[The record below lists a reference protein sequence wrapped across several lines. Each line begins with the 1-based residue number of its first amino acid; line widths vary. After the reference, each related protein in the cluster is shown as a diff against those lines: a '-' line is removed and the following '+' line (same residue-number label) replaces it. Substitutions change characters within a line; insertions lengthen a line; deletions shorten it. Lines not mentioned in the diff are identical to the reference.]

1 MSYTITR
8 PADWWIYTLN
18 FGFNRIGGCSREHA
32 QKVANTVESEQ
43 AMPVML
49 FQAKDLYTIKAQVEK
64 AIGWQQDV
72 EYEHTENMR
81 HDAERD

>member
-8 PADWWIYTLN
+8 PTDWWVYTPEY
-18 FGFNRIGGCSREHA
+18 GFNRIGACSEEHA
-32 QKVANTVESEQ
+32 RKVANTVESEQ
-43 AMPVML
+43 AMPVMVL
-49 FQAKDLYTIKAQVEK
+49 QAKDLFNLKRQVEK
-64 AIGWQQDV
+64 AIEWQQDV